1 MDWRPK
7 DPDKTEIG
15 QVNLVPGWAQN
26 KPLTSIATSELAGVI
41 GLGRP
46 TEYLHKADITT
57 VRLLFVHLMQKVRQ
71 NPSEDNLKKLLLLP
85 TVLFCTNPKPQYPRE
100 NLRHKACLILAD
112 DWSLFTVNAFP
123 GRTRNTN
130 YKADRAN
137 FYKFVSPGPSAPK
150 TEVQE
155 CEIRRRASN

>member
-1 MDWRPK
+1 M
-7 DPDKTEIG
+7 
-15 QVNLVPGWAQN
+15 
-26 KPLTSIATSELAGVI
+26 
-41 GLGRP
+41 
-46 TEYLHKADITT
+46 KADITT

-123 GRTRNTN
+123 GRTKNTN
-130 YKADRAN
+130 CKADRAN

-150 TEVQE
+150 NEAQE
-155 CEIRRRASN
+155 FAIRRRAANKCMQAGEVGKACLGDPRFEGEERIQRHNHP